1 MPTLNPHTRELS
13 FKLVFYGPGLGG
25 KTTTLKT
32 LFASTK
38 PENRGKLV
46 SVAVRVRFADTTV
59 IAERFDWTLPIV
71 GQKTTLNT
79 GTARRRSVLP
89 EGA

>member
-1 MPTLNPHTRELS
+1 MW
-13 FKLVFYGPGLGG
+13 KALVEWVRDRVVVDVDVDLD
-25 KTTTLKT
+25 
-32 LFASTK
+32 
-38 PENRGKLV
+38 GKLV
-46 SVAVRVRFADTTV
+46 SVSVRARFADTTV

-71 GQKTTLNT
+71 GQKATLNT